1 MNIENKVTN
10 SSAILN
16 IQKMEQ
22 VILMWNK
29 IIYLTLDKIKLSI
42 QTIVIPVDE
51 KINWNDIAKPPTYN
65 SKPLMTQK

>member
-1 MNIENKVTN
+1 
-10 SSAILN
+10 
-16 IQKMEQ
+16 
-22 VILMWNK
+22 MWNK
-29 IIYLTLDKIKLSI
+29 IIYLTLDKIKSSI